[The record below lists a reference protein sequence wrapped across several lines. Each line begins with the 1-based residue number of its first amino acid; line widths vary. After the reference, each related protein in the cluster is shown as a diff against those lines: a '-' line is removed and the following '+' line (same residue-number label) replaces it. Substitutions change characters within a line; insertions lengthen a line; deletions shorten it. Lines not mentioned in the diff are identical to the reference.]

1 MASDIFYTLGVA
13 GFITYY
19 IFVMAFVT
27 GWLLIGLSCWHG
39 RLISRDETSVERLI
53 NENPNPRYQK
63 EGFRFV
69 IENWKRFLGVRN
81 MREFTRRILLP
92 STHKPRGDGMTMDN
106 YDNNKYP
113 SNFPSWERQSN
124 SDYPPQISS
133 KQRTSD
139 VQEC

>member
-113 SNFPSWERQSN
+113 SKFPSWERQSN